1 MQYTF
6 GSGNLYGVPLT
17 DAVGNAIA
25 NPTIIKFGTLQ
36 ECSVEFAFDVKE
48 LYGQNQFPV
57 AVGRGK
63 GKVSCKAKFAQIF
76 AQAYASLFFGQST
89 TMGVEI
95 TNYIDTVGS
104 QIPSSSPYT
113 ITPTP
118 PNAGTFLEDR
128 GVHDTSGLPMER
140 VASMPAAGQ
149 YSFAAGTYTFSS
161 ADAGKTVFID
171 YTYSKASTNAQRLQV
186 TNQPLGY
193 IPTFK
198 AELYAPY
205 LGKSL
210 VLTLPACV
218 ATKLSFPTK
227 LDDFTIPE
235 FDFSAFADSTGVV
248 VDLKV
253 SE

>member
-6 GSGNLYGVPLT
+6 GSGNLYGIPLS
-17 DAVGNAIA
+17 DAQGAAIA
-25 NPTIIKFGTLQ
+25 NPTPIKFGALQ

-48 LYGQNQFPV
+48 LYGQNQFPM

-63 GKVSCKAKFAQIF
+63 GKISCKAKFAQIF
-76 AQAYASLFFGQST
+76 AQAYASLFFGLT
-89 TMGVEI
+89 PTAGTEI
-95 TNYIDTVGS
+95 TNYIDTTGS
-104 QIPSSSPYT
+104 AIPSTPYE
-113 ITPTP
+113 IDPTP
-118 PNAGTFLEDR
+118 PSSGTFLEDR
-128 GVHDTSGLPMER
+128 GVRDTNGLPMER
-140 VASMPAAGQ
+140 VASSPAAGQ
-149 YSFAAGTYTFSS
+149 YSFAAGTYTFAA
-161 ADAGKTVFID
+161 ADTGKTVYID
-171 YTYSKASTNAQRLQV
+171 YTYSKTATNAQRLQV

-205 LGKSL
+205 RGKSL

-235 FDFSAFADSTGVV
+235 FDFSAFADDSGNV
-248 VDLKV
+248 VDMKT